1 MELAANTGQADRSS
15 VWGSGLLSTITGLG
29 DTAARIIGSVRGTGQ
44 TAAQTPAPVVGRAT
58 VGGTPSWL
66 PWAIGGGLLLV
77 VAVLFMRK

>member
-1 MELAANTGQADRSS
+1 MELVANTGQADRSS

-44 TAAQTPAPVVGRAT
+44 TAAQTPAPAARPTTTSGSPA
-58 VGGTPSWL
+58 WL